1 METRKAQLTGG
12 STFTVSLPKQWAN
25 DIDLETGDTIRLFPR
40 DRTLIIQPAENVTDR
55 WAIEVDVGD
64 RSPAEIQRTVEAL
77 YTTGFNS
84 MTLSSARGI
93 AEDSRMIRAVARK
106 FIGLETIE
114 STDKTVTLQSLLD
127 SATVSIEQSTVQLTQ
142 VALAMH
148 EDAIEALLSG
158 DDELAD
164 RVVERDDQVDRLYAM
179 VTRHFQ
185 RSLVDLQETEELSL
199 DQSTL
204 YDHQTTARQLER
216 IGDHAE
222 KIAEFGQHFESPP
235 DPEYAEPIRTHSA
248 SAREIVDRSVNTILG
263 KADIDAAHDALDER
277 DDLIESLEALGRS
290 LHDGNVPDS
299 HLLAP
304 TIDSVT
310 RTAEYGA
317 NIAETA
323 LQAAARG
330 RTL

>member
-12 STFTVSLPKQWAN
+12 STFTVSLPKQWAK

-40 DRTLIIQPAENVTDR
+40 EQTLIIQPAEDVTNR
-55 WAIEVDVGD
+55 WDIDVDIDD
-64 RSPAEIQRTVEAL
+64 RSPAEIQRTVQAL
-77 YTTGFNS
+77 YTTGFNT

-93 AEDSRMIRAVARK
+93 GEDARVIRAVARK

-127 SATVSIEQSTVQLTQ
+127 SATVSVEQSTVQLTQ
-142 VALAMH
+142 VALAMQA
-148 EDAIEALLSG
+148 DAIEALLRG

-164 RVVERDDQVDRLYAM
+164 HVVERDDQVDRLYAM
-179 VTRHFQ
+179 ITRHFQ

-204 YDHQTTARQLER
+204 YDYQTTARQLER
-216 IGDHAE
+216 VGDHAE
-222 KIAEFGQHFESPP
+222 KMAGLGRRFEGPP
-235 DPEYAEPIRTHSA
+235 DPEFAEPIREHSA
-248 SAREIVDRSVNTILG
+248 SARGIVERAVNTVFG
-263 KADIDAAHDALDER
+263 EADIDAAHDALDER
-277 DDLIESLEALGRS
+277 DELTDSLEALGRS
-290 LHDGNVPDS
+290 LHDRDVPES

-304 TIDSVT
+304 IIDSVT

-323 LQAAARG
+323 LQAAARDK
-330 RTL
+330 TL

>member
-12 STFTVSLPKQWAN
+12 STFTVSLPKQWAT

-40 DRTLIIQPAENVTDR
+40 DRTLIIQPAEDVTDR

-64 RSPAEIQRTVEAL
+64 RSPAEIQRTVQAL

-93 AEDSRMIRAVARK
+93 GEEARTIRAVARK

-114 STDKTVTLQSLLD
+114 STDQTVTLQSLLD
-127 SATVSIEQSTVQLTQ
+127 SATVSVEQSTVQLTQ

-148 EDAIEALLSG
+148 ADAIEALLHG

-164 RVVERDDQVDRLYAM
+164 LVAERDDQVDRLYAM
-179 VTRHFQ
+179 ITRHFQ

-204 YDHQTTARQLER
+204 YDYQTTARQLER
-216 IGDHAE
+216 VGDHAE
-222 KIAEFGQHFESPP
+222 KIAGLGRRFETPP
-235 DPEYAEPIRTHSA
+235 DPAFAEPIREHSA
-248 SAREIVDRSVNTILG
+248 SARNIVERAVNTVFG
-263 KADIDAAHDALDER
+263 NAGIDAAHDALEER
-277 DDLIESLEALGRS
+277 DEVTDSLEALGRS
-290 LHDGNVPDS
+290 LHDRDVPES

-323 LQAAARG
+323 LQAAAREK
-330 RTL
+330 TL

>member
-12 STFTVSLPKQWAN
+12 STFTVSLPKQWAK

-40 DRTLIIQPAENVTDR
+40 DQTLIIQPAEDVTNR
-55 WAIEVDVGD
+55 WDADVDIGD
-64 RSPAEIQRTVEAL
+64 LTPAEIRRSVQAL
-77 YTTGFNS
+77 YTTGFNT
-84 MTLSSARGI
+84 MTLSSTRGI
-93 AEDSRMIRAVARK
+93 GDEARVIRSVARK

-114 STDKTVTLQSLLD
+114 STEDHVTLQSLLD
-127 SATVSIEQSTVQLTQ
+127 SATVSVEQSTVQLTQ
-142 VALAMH
+142 VALAMQ
-148 EDAIEALLSG
+148 EDALEALLTG

-164 RVVERDDQVDRLYAM
+164 HVVERDDQVDRLYAM
-179 VTRHFQ
+179 ITRHFQ

-204 YDHQTTARQLER
+204 YDYQTTARQLER
-216 IGDHAE
+216 VGDHAE
-222 KIAEFGQHFESPP
+222 KIAGLGQRFESPP
-235 DPEYAEPIRTHSA
+235 DPEFADPIRDHA
-248 SAREIVDRSVNTILG
+248 DSARGIVERAVNTIFG
-263 KADIDAAHDALDER
+263 DADIDAAHDALDER
-277 DDLIESLEALGRS
+277 DELTESLESLGRS
-290 LHDGNVPDS
+290 LHERDVQES

-323 LQAAARG
+323 LQAGARDK
-330 RTL
+330 LL